1 MSGALES
8 SPTSSSVATPPSTM
22 RTMQTSLLR
31 SSKVALQHIER
42 YNSPFFQGSL
52 SSTLPTGTTS
62 AKKRKTSSALLCVST
77 SRTDWPA
84 SEFPFTFTFIWPLSL
99 SLLSPLSDVMY
110 YFCFQLAQHTL
121 DIFACDVVSSFDEES
136 IWVLSTWQLTHL
148 SCSQKLSEKS
158 SDFLFSLSTLWFGGV

>member
-31 SSKVALQHIER
+31 SSKVAPRDIFGGSSDLILV
-42 YNSPFFQGSL
+42 FFQGSL

-62 AKKRKTSSALLCVST
+62 AKKRKTSSALSCVST

-84 SEFPFTFTFIWPLSL
+84 SEFPLLTFTF
-99 SLLSPLSDVMY
+99 
-110 YFCFQLAQHTL
+110 
-121 DIFACDVVSSFDEES
+121 VSSFRCNILLLLPTCTTYSGWCCLFFLTRKLFEFCQHGNS
-136 IWVLSTWQLTHL
+136 HICLAQKAKTFRQIFWFSFLSPV
-148 SCSQKLSEKS
+148 
-158 SDFLFSLSTLWFGGV
+158 LWFGGV

>member
-8 SPTSSSVATPPSTM
+8 SPTSSSVATLPSTM

-84 SEFPFTFTFIWPLSL
+84 SEFPFTFICSLSL
-99 SLLSPLSDVMY
+99 SLLFPLSDVIY

-121 DIFACDVVSSFDEES
+121 DDVVSSFWRGNYLS
-136 IWVLSTWQLTHL
+136 FVNMATHTFVL
-148 SCSQKLSEKS
+148 QKLSDKS
-158 SDFLFSLSTLWFGGV
+158 SDFLFSLSTFWFGGI

>member
-8 SPTSSSVATPPSTM
+8 SPTSSSVATLPSTM

-84 SEFPFTFTFIWPLSL
+84 SEFPFTFICSL
-99 SLLSPLSDVMY
+99 SLLFPLSDVIY

-121 DIFACDVVSSFDEES
+121 DDVVSSFWRGNYLS
-136 IWVLSTWQLTHL
+136 FVNMATHTFVL
-148 SCSQKLSEKS
+148 QKLSEKS
-158 SDFLFSLSTLWFGGV
+158 SDFLFSLSTFWFGGV